1 MKFKPDSWSKRAL
14 KWVALTLRRDKA
26 SASKNCFARKGHCRE
41 KLRIVQCEQ
50 KMKKLHSF
58 DQDMNTQA
66 ACLKRNQ
73 ELGEQKREK

>member
-1 MKFKPDSWSKRAL
+1 
-14 KWVALTLRRDKA
+14 
-26 SASKNCFARKGHCRE
+26 
-41 KLRIVQCEQ
+41 
-50 KMKKLHSF
+50 MKKLHSF